1 MADVRADNIS
11 AIEPQSTFCL
21 FETTPLGWTLQVL
34 YAVPT
39 ESQARHK
46 GGKRMRRV
54 WSAASGLGG
63 AALLL
68 IGASGVCAQDWPT
81 RPIKMVSPLAP
92 GGAVDAIG
100 HAVGDAFSV
109 ATKLPVTLD
118 HRPGGG
124 GTLAAVTVARAEP
137 DGTTLL
143 LGSAAALNVAPVL
156 AKNFPPDLVAN
167 LTSLT
172 LAVELPMCLVVNK
185 SLPVSNIT
193 ELIAYAKARPGKLGF
208 GSSGPNTVHH
218 IAGEFLK
225 VYAGID
231 WFHVPYRGGSL
242 SMTDLLAGQ
251 IPVLFAT
258 LSTASP
264 FIDSGAVKVIGMV
277 EDKRSR
283 SRPNIP
289 TIGESL
295 PGYAMPQSWVG
306 FLGPP
311 RMSATLVARM
321 NAELVAAIS
330 TPKTRKALEDG
341 GFEVNTSTPAEFTSV
356 IKAGLERYKKITA
369 EAGIEAQ

>member
-1 MADVRADNIS
+1 MKRIWNRA
-11 AIEPQSTFCL
+11 
-21 FETTPLGWTLQVL
+21 G
-34 YAVPT
+34 
-39 ESQARHK
+39 
-46 GGKRMRRV
+46 
-54 WSAASGLGG
+54 GLGV

-68 IGASGVCAQDWPT
+68 AGASGAGAQDWPT
-81 RPIKMVSPLAP
+81 RPIKLVTPLAA
-92 GGAVDAIG
+92 GGAADVVG
-100 HAVGDAFSV
+100 HAVGDAFTA
-109 ATKLPVTLD
+109 ATKLPVIID
-118 HRPGGG
+118 NRPGGG

-143 LGSAAALNVAPVL
+143 LGTAAALNVAPVL
-156 AKNFPPDLVAN
+156 AKNFPSDLVAS
-167 LTSLT
+167 LTPLT

-185 SLPVSNIT
+185 ALPVSNIT
-193 ELIAYAKARPGKLGF
+193 ELIAYAKAHPGKLAF

-225 VYAGID
+225 RYAGID
-231 WFHVPYRGGSL
+231 WVHVPYRGGSPA
-242 SMTDLLAGQ
+242 MTDLLAGQ

-258 LSTASP
+258 LSTAMP

-289 TIGESL
+289 TIAERL

-311 RMSATLVARM
+311 KMSAALVARM

-330 TPKTRKALEDG
+330 TPKAREALEDG
-341 GFEVNTSTPAEFTSV
+341 GFEVVTSTPDEFASV
-356 IKAGLERYKKITA
+356 VKANLARYRKITA
-369 EAGIEAQ
+369 EAGIEPQ